1 MRASK
6 KSVTAMSASK
16 VSNAASTTNPGYDS
30 ENFALTQSNA
40 TMERRPDGQLIHGR
54 DMYPGGY

>member
-1 MRASK
+1 
-6 KSVTAMSASK
+6 MSASK